1 MRNKGFTLVELLVTI
16 SIVSVLSIVVF
27 ANYRTGQKQ
36 FSLQRSAHKL
46 SQDIRGV
53 QNMAMSAKEFQ
64 GTVPSGYGVYLTTA
78 QPGQYILFADLDGDK
93 NYDANEMVE
102 TLEFEEGI
110 FINSLSPGNPLTVF
124 FSPPDPTIT
133 IFPDASSAL
142 ISLNFTG
149 GSEKIIRINKAGLIG
164 VE

>member
-1 MRNKGFTLVELLVTI
+1 
-16 SIVSVLSIVVF
+16 
-27 ANYRTGQKQ
+27 
-36 FSLQRSAHKL
+36 
-46 SQDIRGV
+46 
-53 QNMAMSAKEFQ
+53 MAMSAKEFQ
-64 GTVPSGYGVYLTTA
+64 GTVPSGYGVYLATA

-93 NYDANEMVE
+93 SYDANEMVE

-149 GSEKIIRINKAGLIG
+149 GAEKIIRINKAGLIG